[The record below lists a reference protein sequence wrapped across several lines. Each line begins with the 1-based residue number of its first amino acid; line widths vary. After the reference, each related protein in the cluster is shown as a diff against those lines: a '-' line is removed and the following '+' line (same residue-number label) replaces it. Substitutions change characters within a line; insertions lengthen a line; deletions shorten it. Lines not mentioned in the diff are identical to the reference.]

1 MENLY
6 TAAGLNRLENKIG
19 YTFKDKKLLVNA
31 LLHSSYVHE
40 HPHLG
45 IGNNERL
52 EFLGDAVLSLSCA
65 EHLFKTVNEDEGHLT
80 RFRAKFVCE
89 EALYG
94 YAKKIDLG
102 HFIFFGKGE
111 KDAGMDRPSTLSD
124 AFEALLGA
132 MFLDSDFTTVK
143 KFILGFFDKNEVDK
157 TVTKDY
163 KTKLQEVIQK
173 NKGEKLS
180 YEIVSESGPDH
191 DKNFVCKVFLNT
203 NCIGEGEGSSKKHAE
218 QMAAKKALALMG
230 L

>member
-6 TAAGLNRLENKIG
+6 TAAGLDRLENKIG
-19 YTFKDKKLLVNA
+19 YIFKDKKLLVNA

-65 EHLFKTVNEDEGHLT
+65 EHLFKTVNENEGHLT

-132 MFLDSDFTTVK
+132 MFLDSDFGTVK
-143 KFILGFFDKNEVDK
+143 KFILGFFDKNEVEK

>member
-6 TAAGLNRLENKIG
+6 TAAGLDRLENKIG
-19 YTFKDKKLLVNA
+19 YIFKDKKLLVNA

-132 MFLDSDFTTVK
+132 MFLDSDFGTVK
-143 KFILGFFDKNEVDK
+143 KFILGFFDKNEVEK

-180 YEIVSESGPDH
+180 YDIVSESGPDH

>member
-6 TAAGLNRLENKIG
+6 TSAGLDRLENKIG

-132 MFLDSDFTTVK
+132 MFLDSDFGTVK
-143 KFILGFFDKNEVDK
+143 KFILGFFDKNEVEK

>member
-6 TAAGLNRLENKIG
+6 TSAGLDRLENKIG
-19 YTFKDKKLLVNA
+19 YIFKDKKLLVNA

-132 MFLDSDFTTVK
+132 MFLDSDFGTVK
-143 KFILGFFDKNEVDK
+143 KFILGFFNKNEVEK

>member
-6 TAAGLNRLENKIG
+6 TAAGLDRLENKIG
-19 YTFKDKKLLVNA
+19 YIFKDKKLLVNA

-132 MFLDSDFTTVK
+132 MFLDSDFGTVK
-143 KFILGFFDKNEVDK
+143 KFILGFFDKNEVEK

>member
-1 MENLY
+1 MEKLY
-6 TAAGLNRLENKIG
+6 TSAGLSGLENRIN
-19 YTFKDKKLLVNA
+19 YVFRDKKLLVNA

-65 EHLFKTVNEDEGHLT
+65 EHLYKTVNEDEGHLT
-80 RFRAKFVCE
+80 RFRAQFVCE
-89 EALYG
+89 EALYS

-102 HFIFFGKGE
+102 KYIFFGKGE
-111 KDAGMDRPSTLSD
+111 KESGADRPSTLSD

-132 MFLDSDFTTVK
+132 MFLDSDFPTVK
-143 KFILGFFDKNEVDK
+143 KFILGFFDKSEVDK
-157 TVTKDY
+157 NVTGDY
-163 KTKLQEVIQK
+163 KTTLQEIIQR

-191 DKNFVCKVFLNT
+191 DKKFVCKVYLNT

-218 QMAAKKALALMG
+218 QMAAKKALELMG

>member
-6 TAAGLNRLENKIG
+6 TSAGLDRLENKIG
-19 YTFKDKKLLVNA
+19 YIFKDKKLLVNA

-132 MFLDSDFTTVK
+132 MFLDSDFGTVK
-143 KFILGFFDKNEVDK
+143 KFILGFFDKNEVEK

>member
-6 TAAGLNRLENKIG
+6 KAAGIYRLENKIG

-65 EHLFKTVNEDEGHLT
+65 EHLFRTVNEDEGHLT
-80 RFRAKFVCE
+80 RFRARFVCE

-111 KDAGMDRPSTLSD
+111 KEAGMDRPSTLSD

-132 MFLDSDFTTVK
+132 MFLDSDFGTVK
-143 KFILGFFDKNEVDK
+143 KFILGFFDKNEVEN
-157 TVTKDY
+157 TVTGDY
-163 KTKLQEVIQK
+163 KTKLQEIIQK
-173 NKGEKLS
+173 NRGERLS

-203 NCIGEGEGSSKKHAE
+203 NCIGEGDGSSKKHAE

>member
-6 TAAGLNRLENKIG
+6 TAAGLDRLENKIG

-111 KDAGMDRPSTLSD
+111 KDSGMDRPSTLSD

-132 MFLDSDFTTVK
+132 MFLDSDFGTVK

>member
-6 TAAGLNRLENKIG
+6 TAAGLDRLENKIG
-19 YTFKDKKLLVNA
+19 YIFKDKKLLVNA

-45 IGNNERL
+45 IGNNERR
-52 EFLGDAVLSLSCA
+52 EFLGDAVISLSCA

-132 MFLDSDFTTVK
+132 MFLDSDFGTVK

>member
-6 TAAGLNRLENKIG
+6 TAAGLDRLENKIG
-19 YTFKDKKLLVNA
+19 YIFKDKKLLVNA

-132 MFLDSDFTTVK
+132 MFLDSDFGTVK
-143 KFILGFFDKNEVDK
+143 KFILGFFDKNEVEK

-203 NCIGEGEGSSKKHAE
+203 NCIGEGDGSSKKHAE

>member
-6 TAAGLNRLENKIG
+6 TAAGLDRLENKIG

-80 RFRAKFVCE
+80 RFRAQFVCE

-132 MFLDSDFTTVK
+132 MFLDSDFGTVK

>member
-6 TAAGLNRLENKIG
+6 TAAGLDRLENKIG
-19 YTFKDKKLLVNA
+19 YIFKDKKLLVNA

-132 MFLDSDFTTVK
+132 MFLDSDFGTVK

-157 TVTKDY
+157 AVTKDY

>member
-6 TAAGLNRLENKIG
+6 TSAGLDRLENKIG
-19 YTFKDKKLLVNA
+19 YIFKDKKLLVNA

-102 HFIFFGKGE
+102 HFIYFGKGE

-132 MFLDSDFTTVK
+132 MFLDSDFGTVK
-143 KFILGFFDKNEVDK
+143 KFILGFFDKNEVEK

>member
-6 TAAGLNRLENKIG
+6 TAAGLDRLENKIG
-19 YTFKDKKLLVNA
+19 YIFKDKKLLVNA

-52 EFLGDAVLSLSCA
+52 EFLGDAVLSISCA

-132 MFLDSDFTTVK
+132 MFLDSDFGTVK
-143 KFILGFFDKNEVDK
+143 KFILGFFDKNEVEK

-180 YEIVSESGPDH
+180 YEIASESGPDH

>member
-6 TAAGLNRLENKIG
+6 TAAGLDRLENKIG
-19 YTFKDKKLLVNA
+19 YIFKDKKLLVNA

-132 MFLDSDFTTVK
+132 MFLDSDFGTVK

>member
-6 TAAGLNRLENKIG
+6 EKGHLNDFEKKIG
-19 YTFKDKKLLVNA
+19 YCFNDKKLLVNA

-40 HPHLG
+40 HPRLG

-65 EHLFKTVNEDEGHLT
+65 EHLYKTVNEDEGHLT
-80 RFRAKFVCE
+80 RFRARFVCE
-89 EALYG
+89 EALYL
-94 YAKKIDLG
+94 YAKEIDLG
-102 HFIFFGKGE
+102 HYIFFGKGE
-111 KDAGMDRPSTLSD
+111 KDAGQDRPSTLSD

-132 MFLDSDFTTVK
+132 MFLDSDFNTVK
-143 KFILGFFDKNEVDK
+143 KFILKFFDAK
-157 TVTKDY
+157 TVGKNVSKDY

-180 YEIVSESGPDH
+180 YEIISESGPAH
-191 DKNFVCKVFLNT
+191 DKKFVCKVFLNT
-203 NCIGEGEGSSKKHAE
+203 NCVGKGVGQSKKNAE
-218 QMAAKKALALMG
+218 QMAAKQALELMG

>member
-6 TAAGLNRLENKIG
+6 KAAGIYRLENKIG

-65 EHLFKTVNEDEGHLT
+65 EHLFRTVNEDEGHLT
-80 RFRAKFVCE
+80 RFRARFVCE

-111 KDAGMDRPSTLSD
+111 KEAGMDRPSTLSD

-132 MFLDSDFTTVK
+132 MFLDSDFGTVK
-143 KFILGFFDKNEVDK
+143 KFILGFFDKNEVEK
-157 TVTKDY
+157 TVTGDY
-163 KTKLQEVIQK
+163 KTKLQEIIQK
-173 NKGEKLS
+173 NRGERLS

-203 NCIGEGEGSSKKHAE
+203 NCIGEGDGSSKKHAE